1 MSSSAAF
8 STGWSLGPIRYQ
20 PCIARGAN
28 QPEPISHVGDIASRR
43 DVGAIEEPSAARA
56 GQVRPAGKGGADV
69 FDFMGLERFGHMNGT
84 YRVCFRAS
92 QILATR
98 LDANLTL
105 PRALAR
111 SQARRG
117 SPVPVRNHYR
127 FDVMVEGRVFP
138 SGRQQLRRGEY
149 ASLLQGWAHA
159 IVTRLSQRIQRER
172 RVAKE
177 AIEIEGLVSE
187 VLPNARF
194 RVELE
199 NGHEVLAYLSGKMR
213 QHYIRVLEGDRVKVE
228 LSPYDLSKGRVTY
241 RYK

>member
-1 MSSSAAF
+1 
-8 STGWSLGPIRYQ
+8 
-20 PCIARGAN
+20 
-28 QPEPISHVGDIASRR
+28 
-43 DVGAIEEPSAARA
+43 
-56 GQVRPAGKGGADV
+56 
-69 FDFMGLERFGHMNGT
+69 
-84 YRVCFRAS
+84 
-92 QILATR
+92 
-98 LDANLTL
+98 
-105 PRALAR
+105 
-111 SQARRG
+111 
-117 SPVPVRNHYR
+117 
-127 FDVMVEGRVFP
+127 MVEGRVFP